1 MSKEKK
7 DVVKYEEKYGAFS
20 SIKFFPRKD
29 QILVLPLYVAPVKKS
44 DIILPESITGAQ
56 KDKLQTYDKYPYQ
69 AIVVAVGPGF
79 TKDNPVGVKPG
90 MRVYMNQPFSGQN
103 ANMFL
108 WNKINYYK
116 CQEGNILG
124 IADDDTDDP
133 RKELYAN
140 PVTEP
145 EVEKKNIN

>member
-1 MSKEKK
+1 MKEKSK
-7 DVVKYEEKYGAFS
+7 ITVKYGASS
-20 SIKFFPRKD
+20 SIEFFPMKD
-29 QILVLPLYVAPVKKS
+29 QVLVLPLYVAPIKKS
-44 DIILPESITGAQ
+44 DIILPESITGAK
-56 KDKLQTYDKYPYQ
+56 KDNLQTYDKYPYQ

-79 TKDNPVGVKPG
+79 DKNHPTTVKPG

-108 WNKINYYK
+108 WNKVNYYK